1 MKHVLF
7 WPIFSLQ
14 PFFITTF
21 HLQPFILTFLPTLTL
36 QLNFISAYILLG
48 KKWKLIR
55 PSLITLKKQF
65 SNINKSKIFKFCFE
79 KLLRTLLKSLCVL
92 VLETQQYPLR
102 QNTLR
107 RMHAFSKLSNFK
119 VCINFKV
126 S

>member
-21 HLQPFILTFLPTLTL
+21 HLQPFIFTFLPTLTL

-107 RMHAFSKLSNFK
+107 RMQLFQSFQILKS
-119 VCINFKV
+119 V
-126 S
+126 